1 MKNLGCIHFR
11 LRCVTEILHYVQDDK
26 IEKTP
31 WNSVYSVVSK
41 TTIMEIDYKKL
52 EEKGI
57 NIADRDYTKDDP
69 QKMFCPK
76 CKKDRKKH
84 MNNKPLA
91 VYWKDCYA
99 KCFNC
104 GDSFF
109 FGKTRKLNDGQPP
122 DMQPMKQKSKD
133 YKKPGKLAN
142 EEPLDNNMRRWFEDR
157 GIPVEVAE
165 SEGVFKAS
173 RKMPQTG
180 KVESCIVFPYTVEG
194 ELANRKYRDGAKNFM
209 LESGAKL
216 VPWRID
222 SIRDT
227 AECIITEGEMDALS
241 FLVAGYD
248 NVVSVP
254 NGAQKNL
261 TYLDDFIETHFENK
275 TRIYIASDTDAK
287 GLELRNELVRRF
299 GEEKCRIVTYGEG
312 CKDANE
318 LLIQSGAEALRLAI
332 AEAQE
337 VPLEGIFTA
346 ADVREELE
354 ALFEKGLQ
362 KGATLDM
369 GDLDGLLSV
378 EVGRLMVVTGI
389 PGDGKSEF
397 LDEMAVRFWLR
408 YDWRCAYFSPENFP
422 VTLHH
427 PKLMEKLIGKRFM
440 KGLMS
445 SLEFEAAV
453 EHLSHNFFDILPEEG
468 YRVDTI
474 LEKAEA
480 LVRRKGIRLF
490 ILDPYNCLEHQIP
503 SGQSETQYIS
513 EFLEKLRSFARRR
526 QVLVILAAHPTK
538 MKRDPLTKQFPVPT
552 MYDISGSA
560 AFFNKADFGIAIE
573 RDRTKNVTRVHVQKV
588 KFRHLGQ
595 PGVAS
600 FQYNTC
606 CGRFT
611 PMQESKTPDI
621 PDEDPKWDND
631 NWLGKKQPVQK
642 RLDI

>member
-1 MKNLGCIHFR
+1 
-11 LRCVTEILHYVQDDK
+11 
-26 IEKTP
+26 
-31 WNSVYSVVSK
+31 
-41 TTIMEIDYKKL
+41 MEIDYKKL
-52 EEKGI
+52 KELGI
-57 NIADRDYTKDDP
+57 SDDGKKK
-69 QKMFCPK
+69 QFCPECHANRTNRRDKSLSVDWDK
-76 CKKDRKKH
+76 CIAH
-84 MNNKPLA
+84 CH
-91 VYWKDCYA
+91 Y
-99 KCFNC
+99 C

-109 FGKTRKLNDGQPP
+109 FGKTEKLNDGQPP
-122 DMQPMKQKSKD
+122 NIQPMKQKSKE

-142 EEPLDNNMRRWFEDR
+142 EEPLDENMRKWFEAR
-157 GIPVEVAE
+157 CIPSGTAEAEGITKVC
-165 SEGVFKAS
+165 
-173 RKMPQTG
+173 RKMPQTE
-180 KVESCIVFPYTVEG
+180 KVEKCIVFPYRVDG
-194 ELANRKYRDGAKNFM
+194 ELVNRKYRDGAKNFM

-222 SIRDT
+222 RIKHSL
-227 AECIITEGEMDALS
+227 ECIITEGEMDALS
-241 FLVAGYD
+241 FIVAGYD

-275 TRIYIASDTDAK
+275 QRIYIAADTDAK
-287 GLELRNELVRRF
+287 GLELRAELVRRF

-318 LLIQSGAEALRLAI
+318 LLMSQGAEALRHAI

-346 ADVREELE
+346 EDVKDELL

-369 GDLDGLLSV
+369 GELDDLLSV
-378 EVGRLMVVTGI
+378 EVGRLMIMTGI

-397 LDEMAVRFWLR
+397 LDEMAIRFWLR
-408 YDWRCAYFSPENFP
+408 YDWRCAWFSPENFP

-440 KGLMS
+440 KGLMK
-445 SLEFEAAV
+445 LQEFDAAV
-453 EHLSHNFFDILPEEG
+453 ACLSRNFFDILPEEG

-480 LVRRKGIRLF
+480 LVRRKGIRVF

-503 SGQSETQYIS
+503 TGQSETQYIS

-573 RDRTKNVTRVHVQKV
+573 RDRTKGVTRVHVQKV

-606 CGRFT
+606 CGRFV
-611 PMQESKTPDI
+611 PIEEGKTPDI
-621 PDEDPKWDND
+621 PDVVPKYDNS
-631 NWLGKKQPVQK
+631 NWLGKKQPEQK
-642 RLDI
+642 RLGI

>member
-1 MKNLGCIHFR
+1 
-11 LRCVTEILHYVQDDK
+11 
-26 IEKTP
+26 
-31 WNSVYSVVSK
+31 
-41 TTIMEIDYKKL
+41 MEIDFDKL
-52 EEKGI
+52 KEIGI
-57 NIADRDYTKDDP
+57 NIDDRDYQQEDP
-69 QKMFCPK
+69 QRMFCPK
-76 CKKDRKKH
+76 CHSERKH
-84 MNNKPLA
+84 HPTERELA
-91 VYWKDCYA
+91 VYWDSCTAHCHHCGKD
-99 KCFNC
+99 
-104 GDSFF
+104 FF
-109 FGKTRKLNDGQPP
+109 FGKTVRLNDGASG
-122 DMQPMKQKSKD
+122 KQKKQSTKE
-133 YKKPGKLAN
+133 YKKPIRLTN
-142 EEPLDNNMRRWFEDR
+142 EETPKDEVLNWFANR
-157 GIPVEVAE
+157 GIPAEVVAKE
-165 SEGVFKAS
+165 PITQGSKTF
-173 RKMPQTG
+173 PQT
-180 KVESCIVFPYTVEG
+180 KSIEKCILFSYYEDG
-194 ELANRKYRDGAKNFM
+194 ELVNRKYRAVKQKHFM

-261 TYLDDFIETHFENK
+261 TYLDEFIETHFENK

-299 GEEKCRIVTYGEG
+299 GEEKCRIVTYGKG

-346 ADVREELE
+346 ADVRDELE

-408 YDWRCAYFSPENFP
+408 YDWRCAWFSPENFP

-526 QVLVILAAHPTK
+526 QVLVVLAAHPTK

-621 PDEDPKWDND
+621 PDEDPKWDNS

>member
-1 MKNLGCIHFR
+1 M
-11 LRCVTEILHYVQDDK
+11 Q
-26 IEKTP
+26 
-31 WNSVYSVVSK
+31 
-41 TTIMEIDYKKL
+41 IDYSKL
-52 EEKGI
+52 TSIGIKPTDRKG
-57 NIADRDYTKDDP
+57 NK
-69 QKMFCPK
+69 QKMFCPACHANRKNKTDKSLSVDWEK
-76 CKKDRKKH
+76 CVAH
-84 MNNKPLA
+84 
-91 VYWKDCYA
+91 CHH
-99 KCFNC
+99 C
-104 GDSFF
+104 GQSFF
-109 FGKTRKLNDGQPP
+109 FGKTEKIGIQPAPATTAPPSGEPRLPRKLTGEEAP
-122 DMQPMKQKSKD
+122 DE
-133 YKKPGKLAN
+133 A
-142 EEPLDNNMRRWFEDR
+142 MRKWFGSR
-157 GIPVEVAE
+157 GIPAEVLQN
-165 SEGVFKAS
+165 EGISKVC
-173 RKMPQTG
+173 RKLPQTG
-180 KVESCIVFPYTVEG
+180 QVERCIVFPYLLEG
-194 ELANRKYRDGAKNFM
+194 KLVNRKYRDGRKNFL
-209 LESGAKL
+209 LEAGARL

-222 SIRDT
+222 HIRYTD
-227 AECIITEGEMDALS
+227 ECIITEGEMDALS
-241 FLVAGYD
+241 FVVAGRD
-248 NVVSVP
+248 DVVSVP
-254 NGAQKNL
+254 NGAQANL
-261 TYLDDFIETHFENK
+261 AFLDDFIETHLENK
-275 TRIYIASDTDAK
+275 KRVYIAVDTDAK
-287 GLELRNELVRRF
+287 GLQVRAELVRRL
-299 GEEKCRIVTYGEG
+299 GEDLCRIVTYGDD

-318 LLIQSGAEALRLAI
+318 LLMKGGADALLRALD
-332 AEAQE
+332 EAQE
-337 VPLEGIFTA
+337 VPMEGVFTA
-346 ADVREELE
+346 ADVKDELLT
-354 ALFEKGLQ
+354 LFEKGMQ
-362 KGATLDM
+362 KGAVFGLGALDDM
-369 GDLDGLLSV
+369 LSV
-378 EVGRLMVVTGI
+378 ETGRLMVVTGI

-397 LDEMAVRFWLR
+397 LDEMTIRLSLAYGWK
-408 YDWRCAYFSPENFP
+408 CAYFSPENYP

-427 PKLMEKLIGKRFM
+427 QKLVEKLIGKRFM

-631 NWLGKKQPVQK
+631 NWLAKKQPTQK